1 MYYPRA
7 PKEPSGCLQTLL
19 ITRAI
24 FGVLAIPLVIIS
36 GALIATL
43 VTLFLFTVNPLLA
56 LIPLSLG
63 IFGIYAL
70 ARWEK
75 ARIEK
80 ENPPQEDE

>member
-7 PKEPSGCLQTLL
+7 PKEPSGCFQSLL

-24 FGVLAIPLVIIS
+24 FGVLAIPLLLIG
-36 GALIATL
+36 GALFATL
-43 VTLFLFTVNPLLA
+43 ITLYLFTVNPPLA
-56 LIPLSLG
+56 LIPLAIGLL
-63 IFGIYAL
+63 GIYAL

-80 ENPPQEDE
+80 ETLPPQE

>member
-24 FGVLAIPLVIIS
+24 FGVLAIPIGIIA
-36 GALIATL
+36 GALVAALITL
-43 VTLFLFTVNPLLA
+43 YIFTVNPLLA
-56 LIPLSLG
+56 LIPLSVGVLS
-63 IFGIYAL
+63 IYAL

-80 ENPPQEDE
+80 ETPPPEDE